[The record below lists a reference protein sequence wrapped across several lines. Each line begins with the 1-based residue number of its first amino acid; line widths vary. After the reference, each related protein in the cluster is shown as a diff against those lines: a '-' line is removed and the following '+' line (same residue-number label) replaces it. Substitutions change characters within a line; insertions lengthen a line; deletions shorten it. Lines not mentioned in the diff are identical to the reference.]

1 MVDFGR
7 PSNPFPRRADPA
19 SQFVIRELPFC
30 DPFALYAHIRQHA
43 ESSFI
48 LESAPGPERLAEF
61 TYIGFNPE
69 HVLALDDGQATV
81 DGHPIEAEDGSDV
94 QPLDA
99 LRSFLDAYRPPLDV
113 RMPKYLGGLV
123 GYLSYDTVRR
133 FEPSLG
139 KAPDRPRPPF
149 PDFELGL
156 YLDGIIVD
164 HRRDRAFYVSHAEDR
179 FAFVRELASSAP
191 LAPSAFRVGELVSD
205 TTRDAF
211 CADVERV
218 KRAIHDGDVYQL
230 VLSRQLS
237 AQYEGDLFEVYR
249 ALRTLNPSPYMF
261 CLEFGRGTEQERSI
275 VGSSPEM
282 LVSVR
287 EGNVITYPI
296 AGTRP
301 LGETEDERE
310 RYRDE
315 LLADEKEAAE
325 HAMLVDLARN
335 DVGRVSRPGS
345 VRVPEYRS
353 VEPFSH
359 VQHLVS
365 RVEGRLNDDHDPF
378 DALGAL
384 FPAGTVTG
392 APKVRAMSLIDELET
407 SGRGPYAGA
416 VGYASLTGDLD
427 TAISIR
433 TLFATDDTLYLQAGA
448 GIVADSVPEREW
460 AETEH
465 KLGGLTRALEEASI

>member
-7 PSNPFPRRADPA
+7 FPNVSRRSTQPS
-19 SQFVIRELPFC
+19 QLVIRELPAC

-48 LESAPGPERLAEF
+48 LESAPGPKRLAEF
-61 TYIGFNPE
+61 TYIGFNPQ
-69 HVLALDDGQATV
+69 HVLALPSDRVTV
-81 DGHPIEAEDGSDV
+81 DGHSIEAEDGHSTR
-94 QPLDA
+94 PFDA

-123 GYLSYDTVRR
+123 GYLSYDTVRQ

-139 KAPDRPRPPF
+139 KAPDRPSPPF

-156 YLDGIIVD
+156 YLDGIIID

-179 FAFVRELASSAP
+179 SAFAHELATSAP
-191 LAPSAFRVGELVSD
+191 LKPSSFQVNDLISD
-205 TTRDAF
+205 TPEDAF
-211 CADVERV
+211 CRNVERV

-237 AQYEGDLFEVYR
+237 AQYAGDLFEVYR
-249 ALRTLNPSPYMF
+249 ALRSLNPSPYMF
-261 CLEFGRGTEQERSI
+261 CLEFGRGTDQERSI

-301 LGETEDERE
+301 LGETDEE
-310 RYRDE
+310 QARYRDE

-335 DVGRVSRPGS
+335 DVGRVSQPGS
-345 VRVPEYRS
+345 VHVPEYRS

-365 RVEGRLNDDHDPF
+365 RVEGRLATERDPF

-433 TLFATDDTLYLQAGA
+433 TLFATHDTLYLQAGA
-448 GIVADSVPEREW
+448 GVVADSVPKREW

-465 KLGGLTRALEEASI
+465 KLGGLTRALEEASR

>member
-7 PSNPFPRRADPA
+7 VPTAPRQPSDRAT
-19 SQFVIRELPFC
+19 QLIIRELPAC

-69 HVLALDDGQATV
+69 HVLALDDGRATV
-81 DGHPIEAEDGSDV
+81 DGDPIEAENGSDV
-94 QPLDA
+94 RPFDG
-99 LRSFLDAYRPPLDV
+99 LRAFLDAYRPPLDV

-123 GYLSYDTVRR
+123 GYLGYDVVRQ

-139 KAPDRPRPPF
+139 DAPDKPRPPL
-149 PDFELGL
+149 PDFVLGL
-156 YLDGIIVD
+156 FLDGIIVD
-164 HRRDRAFYVSHAEDR
+164 HRQGRAFYVSHAEDR
-179 FAFVRELASSAP
+179 SAFAHELATSAP
-191 LAPSAFRVGELVSD
+191 LRPSSFQIDDLVSD
-205 TTRDAF
+205 TSKDAF
-211 CADVERV
+211 CRNVERA
-218 KRAIHDGDVYQL
+218 KRAVYDGEVYQL

-237 AQYEGDLFEVYR
+237 ASYAGDLFEVYR
-249 ALRTLNPSPYMF
+249 ALRALNPSPYMF
-261 CLEFGRGTEQERSI
+261 CLEFGRGTDEERSI

-301 LGETEDERE
+301 LGETEEE
-310 RYRDE
+310 QSRYRDE

-335 DVGRVSRPGS
+335 DVGRVSQPGS
-345 VRVPEYRS
+345 VHVPEYRS

-365 RVEGRLNDDHDPF
+365 RVEGRLADDHDPF
-378 DALGAL
+378 DALGTL
-384 FPAGTVTG
+384 FPAGTVSG

-433 TLFATDDTLYLQAGA
+433 TLFATGDTLYLQAGA

-465 KLGGLTRALEEASI
+465 KLGGLTRALKEASR

>member
-1 MVDFGR
+1 MVDFGQAPNVANR
-7 PSNPFPRRADPA
+7 SSDRAT
-19 SQFVIRELPFC
+19 QLVIRELPAC

-61 TYIGFNPE
+61 TYIGFNPR
-69 HVLALDDGQATV
+69 HVLALNSDQVTV
-81 DGHPIEAEDGSDV
+81 DGHPIEADDGGHPHSFDV
-94 QPLDA
+94 
-99 LRSFLDAYRPPLDV
+99 LRNFLNAYRPPLDV

-123 GYLSYDTVRR
+123 GYLSYDVVRQ
-133 FEPSLG
+133 FEPSLRATHD
-139 KAPDRPRPPF
+139 KPRPSF

-156 YLDGIIVD
+156 YLDGVIVD
-164 HRRDRAFYVSHAEDR
+164 HRQGRAFYVSHAEDR
-179 FAFVRELASSAP
+179 SAFARELATSAP
-191 LAPSAFRVGELVSD
+191 LKPASFRADELISD
-205 TTRDAF
+205 TSKDAF
-211 CADVERV
+211 GRNVERA

-237 AQYEGDLFEVYR
+237 AHYEGDLFEVYR
-249 ALRTLNPSPYMF
+249 ALRERNPSPYMF
-261 CLEFGRGTEQERSI
+261 CLEFGRGTDQEHTI

-287 EGNVITYPI
+287 EGDAITYPI

-301 LGETEDERE
+301 LGETDADQAS
-310 RYRDE
+310 YRDD

-335 DVGRVSRPGS
+335 DVGRISQPGS
-345 VRVPEYRS
+345 VHVPEYRS

-365 RVEGRLNDDHDPF
+365 RVEGQLADDHDPF

-433 TLFATDDTLYLQAGA
+433 TLFATSDTLHLQAGA
-448 GIVADSVPEREW
+448 GIVADSEPEREW

-465 KLGGLTRALEEASI
+465 KLGGLTRALEEGSG

>member
-1 MVDFGR
+1 M
-7 PSNPFPRRADPA
+7 
-19 SQFVIRELPFC
+19 L
-30 DPFALYAHIRQHA
+30 
-43 ESSFI
+43 
-48 LESAPGPERLAEF
+48 
-61 TYIGFNPE
+61 
-69 HVLALDDGQATV
+69 
-81 DGHPIEAEDGSDV
+81 
-94 QPLDA
+94 
-99 LRSFLDAYRPPLDV
+99 
-113 RMPKYLGGLV
+113 
-123 GYLSYDTVRR
+123 
-133 FEPSLG
+133 
-139 KAPDRPRPPF
+139 
-149 PDFELGL
+149 ELGL
-156 YLDGIIVD
+156 YLDGVIVD
-164 HRRDRAFYVSHAEDR
+164 HRQNRAFYVSHDEDR
-179 FAFVRELASSAP
+179 SAFARELASSTPLKPAP
-191 LAPSAFRVGELVSD
+191 FATQTLVSD
-205 TTRDAF
+205 TSRDVF
-211 CADVERV
+211 CRRVEHA

-237 AQYEGDLFEVYR
+237 AAYEGDLFEVYR
-249 ALRTLNPSPYMF
+249 ALRALNPSPYMF
-261 CLEFGRGTEQERSI
+261 CLEFGRGTEHERTI

-287 EGNVITYPI
+287 DGNVMTYPI

-301 LGETEDERE
+301 LGQTEDERA

-335 DVGRVSRPGS
+335 DVGRISRSGS
-345 VRVPEYRS
+345 VHVPEYRS

-365 RVEGRLNDDHDPF
+365 RVEGKLAGDHDPF

-407 SGRGPYAGA
+407 SRRGPYAGA

-433 TLFATDDTLYLQAGA
+433 TMFATSEALYLQAGA
-448 GIVADSVPEREW
+448 GVVADSEPEREW
-460 AETEH
+460 AETGH
-465 KLGGLTRALEEASI
+465 KLGGLTRALEEASG

>member
-1 MVDFGR
+1 VVDFGR
-7 PSNPFPRRADPA
+7 VPTACSRPTDRVT
-19 SQFVIRELPFC
+19 QLIIRELPAC

-61 TYIGFNPE
+61 TYIGFNPR
-69 HVLALDDGQATV
+69 HVLALNGDRVTV
-81 DGHPIEAEDGSDV
+81 DGHPIEVENGGEIR
-94 QPLDA
+94 PFDA
-99 LRSFLDAYRPPLDV
+99 LRAFLDAYRPPLDV

-123 GYLSYDTVRR
+123 GYLGYDVVRQ

-139 KAPDRPRPPF
+139 KAPDKPTLPF
-149 PDFELGL
+149 PNFELGL

-164 HRRDRAFYVSHAEDR
+164 HRQDRTFYVGHAEDR
-179 FAFVRELASSAP
+179 SAFANELATSAP
-191 LAPSAFRVGELVSD
+191 LKPSSLQVDDLVSD
-205 TTRDAF
+205 TSKEAF
-211 CADVERV
+211 CRNVEHA
-218 KRAIHDGDVYQL
+218 KRAIHDGEVYQL

-237 AQYEGDLFEVYR
+237 ASYKGDLFEVYR
-249 ALRTLNPSPYMF
+249 TLRSLNPSPYMF
-261 CLEFGRGTEQERSI
+261 CLEFGRGTDHGHTI

-301 LGETEDERE
+301 LGETSEEQA

-335 DVGRVSRPGS
+335 DVGRISRSGS
-345 VRVPEYRS
+345 VHVPEYRS

-365 RVEGRLNDDHDPF
+365 RVEGRLADEHDPF

-392 APKVRAMSLIDELET
+392 APKVRAMSLIDKLET

-433 TLFATDDTLYLQAGA
+433 TMFATNDTLYLQAGA
-448 GIVADSVPEREW
+448 GVVADSVPEREW

-465 KLGGLTRALEEASI
+465 KLGGLTRALEEASS

>member
-7 PSNPFPRRADPA
+7 VPTAPNRSTDRAT
-19 SQFVIRELPFC
+19 QLIIRELPAC
-30 DPFALYAHIRQHA
+30 DPFSLYAHIRQHA

-81 DGHPIEAEDGSDV
+81 DGHPIEAENGSDV
-94 QPLDA
+94 QPFDA
-99 LRSFLDAYRPPLDV
+99 LRAFLDAYRPPLDV

-123 GYLSYDTVRR
+123 GYLSYDVVRQ
-133 FEPSLG
+133 FEPSLT
-139 KAPDRPRPPF
+139 ASPDRPRPPF

-164 HRRDRAFYVSHAEDR
+164 HRQDRAFYVGHAEDR
-179 FAFVRELASSAP
+179 SAFAQELATSAP
-191 LAPSAFRVGELVSD
+191 LRPSSFHVDDLVSETSED
-205 TTRDAF
+205 VF
-211 CADVERV
+211 CRNVERA
-218 KRAIHDGDVYQL
+218 KRAIHDGEVYQL

-237 AQYEGDLFEVYR
+237 ASYDGDLFEVYR
-249 ALRTLNPSPYMF
+249 ALRDLNPSPYMF
-261 CLEFGRGTEQERSI
+261 CLEFGRGTDQERSI

-301 LGETEDERE
+301 LGESDDTQA